1 MVKLLILADDFT
13 GALDTG
19 VQFAEEGAAT
29 LVVTD
34 PNYDFSPPP
43 GGENVIVFD
52 TETRHV
58 SPEAAYRTISH
69 AVSLAKGAGISYFYK
84 KTDSA
89 LRGNIGAELAALM
102 DAAGA
107 PRLHFVPAY
116 PRMGRT
122 TRQGIHYID
131 GIPVAESVFG
141 RDPFNPVTCSNVTEL
156 IGMQS
161 ARKVFSIDKEPL
173 SHDRNGILVYD
184 ASTDADLKSI
194 ANGLAR
200 SRELNFLA
208 GCAGFAA
215 ALPALLG
222 LKGTAPTR
230 KELLS
235 RLLVICGSVNPIT
248 LAQLDEA
255 EKSGAL
261 RLRIRPEQKL
271 EPLWSFSRE
280 AESTLKSWADLCRQN
295 EICIL
300 DTNDLPG
307 SDETA
312 QYAAAHGLSLE
323 ETRAIIPKSVG
334 GMVKRLL
341 EFGLNSTFLVTGGDT
356 LLGVMRQIG
365 IDRLSPAGELEA
377 GVVLS
382 HFSFQGKSYPILS
395 KSGGF
400 GSKALM
406 MELMEKIRT
415 PSAEKQP

>member
-161 ARKVFSIDKEPL
+161 
-173 SHDRNGILVYD
+173 
-184 ASTDADLKSI
+184 
-194 ANGLAR
+194 
-200 SRELNFLA
+200 
-208 GCAGFAA
+208 FA
-215 ALPALLG
+215 
-222 LKGTAPTR
+222 
-230 KELLS
+230 
-235 RLLVICGSVNPIT
+235 
-248 LAQLDEA
+248 
-255 EKSGAL
+255 
-261 RLRIRPEQKL
+261 
-271 EPLWSFSRE
+271 
-280 AESTLKSWADLCRQN
+280 
-295 EICIL
+295 
-300 DTNDLPG
+300 
-307 SDETA
+307 
-312 QYAAAHGLSLE
+312 
-323 ETRAIIPKSVG
+323 
-334 GMVKRLL
+334 
-341 EFGLNSTFLVTGGDT
+341 
-356 LLGVMRQIG
+356 
-365 IDRLSPAGELEA
+365 
-377 GVVLS
+377 
-382 HFSFQGKSYPILS
+382 
-395 KSGGF
+395 
-400 GSKALM
+400 
-406 MELMEKIRT
+406 
-415 PSAEKQP
+415 